1 MMVVMEAR
9 PKSVTPLVSETL
21 GRAIALLPLGELF
34 MPRFWNTALLGAAL
48 IIPVA
53 IAPTLLRA
61 EDHKIARTYHDKGH
75 NDDHEWNSHE
85 DQAYRVYAKEN
96 HRRYTNFARLN
107 DNDQQAY
114 WGWRH
119 EHSDALLKIDIR

>member
-1 MMVVMEAR
+1 MKLFWNKAMLAAALMA
-9 PKSVTPLVSETL
+9 P
-21 GRAIALLPLGELF
+21 IALAP
-34 MPRFWNTALLGAAL
+34 AAL
-48 IIPVA
+48 QA
-53 IAPTLLRA
+53 Q
-61 EDHKIARTYHDKGH
+61 DHKVVTYHDKEH

-85 DQAYRVYAKEN
+85 NQAYRVYTKQN
-96 HRRYTNFARLN
+96 HRRNVTFSKLN